1 MLLFRHN
8 ASVNITVV
16 WETKKILVTRFTV
29 IFILSWWPET
39 APISISDIC
48 LVCVR
53 THVYL
58 ETETDSSTCE
68 MLTVVSLV
76 KGQQEF
82 FVQFL
87 WFFCEFE
94 IFQNNK
100 LKY

>member
-29 IFILSWWPET
+29 IFTLSWWPET
-39 APISISDIC
+39 APMVSPRSA
-48 LVCVR
+48 LYVFA
-53 THVYL
+53 HVYL
-58 ETETDSSTCE
+58 ETETDNSTCE

-76 KGQQEF
+76 KGRQEF
-82 FVQFL
+82 FVHFL